1 MRVGEGLRA
10 CRAQPSARNNHC
22 CGHRATDLLL
32 IGVVVAIIKP
42 FNCPLTGIQDQVC
55 DLREGGFYKLS
66 IFCISLS
73 QEARGSVVIA
83 SVSHRNL
90 AGEGSSD
97 RRQCAPGEVASGF
110 CNNGSCIPSTITC
123 AIAFEVKSQNVPAL
137 PNSRKAMVSKIF
149 FCVAAQPEAVGW
161 PHS

>member
-1 MRVGEGLRA
+1 MGEGLRA

-32 IGVVVAIIKP
+32 IGVVVAVIKL
-42 FNCPLTGIQDQVC
+42 FNGPLTDIQDQVS
-55 DLREGGFYKLS
+55 DLREAGFYKLS
-66 IFCISLS
+66 IFAKACL
-73 QEARGSVVIA
+73 RKPGPVKWTA
-83 SVSHRNL
+83 SVSHRKV

-110 CNNGSCIPSTITC
+110 CNNGSCIPSTSTC

-137 PNSRKAMVSKIF
+137 PNSRKAMVLKIF